1 MTAMIEWETLDE
13 NELREVINLANYWL
27 DQLTRKQ
34 RIVDLLT
41 ELNPADPDKSGQPWV
56 QPSGAHDVY
65 GLGAEA
71 VHKGHLWESDHP
83 FNVWE
88 PGTGDLWID
97 KGEASE
103 PDPLPLDEYPA
114 WEPDIT
120 VKPGDPY
127 TYEGGLYLALQAHK
141 TQSDWT
147 PDLTPALWKKVS

>member
-1 MTAMIEWETLDE
+1 MTIVKALSDS
-13 NELREVINLANYWL
+13 ELAQLHNLVLAEMEVRQAAAEITRNLQILQSSTGITIPNG
-27 DQLTRKQ
+27 R
-34 RIVDLLT
+34 
-41 ELNPADPDKSGQPWV
+41 PWV
-56 QPSGAHDVY
+56 QPTGAHDAYTLESTV
-65 GLGAEA
+65 

-114 WEPDIT
+114 WEPDIA

-127 TYEGGLYLALQAHK
+127 VYEGVLYLALQAHK

-147 PDLTPALWKKVS
+147 PDIAITLWKKVD